1 MDIQILNPGLPSIE
15 GWGNKEELAKRTE
28 ARKRDQICGY
38 QKWEA
43 EEAGELVEGGQK
55 VQSPK
60 LEDK

>member
-15 GWGNKEELAKRTE
+15 GWGDKEELAKRTE

-43 EEAGELVEGGQK
+43 GGIGGRWAKGAKSQ
-55 VQSPK
+55 VRG
-60 LEDK
+60 